1 MTDGT
6 VARIELFGI
15 GPDGHRVTWSARL
28 GPMYEAMIVARLTL
42 ADGTEAVA
50 GLTAY
55 TEHEFDRTTFDAAA
69 LMAPFVLGRAVFDIP
84 RIYQDM
90 RGRYVPLGHLATSL
104 FDIALHDGKAK
115 LLGVPIYRMLGA
127 ARDRIRAYAS
137 SPLLGSDDE
146 HIAYCEDML
155 ARGYRAIKVHPYCD
169 FAPDLR
175 LVHRLIERFEGRQI
189 GWSLDSDGNYDF
201 GQALR
206 IGRVLDAAGWEFL
219 EAPLPDSDLSG
230 YRALAEALDIDVIC
244 GGNALPDLRIIRL
257 ALEMGA
263 WDRSRFDV
271 TGIGGF
277 TGACAGMAM
286 TAAHNR
292 KREVQSWGYTLTQA
306 ANLHLM
312 LAYSNCDY
320 FEQAAPF
327 EKYEVGARQV
337 IRPDAD
343 GCVSP
348 SGLPGLGIELDWDA
362 LAPFVYAR
370 REFSA

>member
-1 MTDGT
+1 MTDAT
-6 VARIELFGI
+6 VERIELLGI
-15 GPDGHRVTWSARL
+15 GPDGNKVTWSARL

-55 TEHEFDRTTFDAAA
+55 TEHEFDRAAFDAAA
-69 LMAPFVLGRAVFDIP
+69 LMAPFVLGRSVFDIP
-84 RIYQDM
+84 RIYRDM
-90 RGRYVPLGHLATSL
+90 RGRYVPLGYLATSL

-115 LLGVPIYRMLGA
+115 LLGVPIYRMLGV
-127 ARDRIRAYAS
+127 ARERIRAYAS

-146 HIAYCEDML
+146 YIAYCEDML
-155 ARGYRAIKVHPYCD
+155 AKGYRAIKVHPYCTY
-169 FAPDLR
+169 AEDLR
-175 LVHRLIERFEGRQI
+175 LVRRLIERFEGQDI
-189 GWSLDSDGNYDF
+189 AWSLDADGNYDI

-230 YRALAEALDIDVIC
+230 YRTLAEALDIDVIC
-244 GGNALPDLRIIRL
+244 GGNALPDLHIIRL

-292 KREVQSWGYTLTQA
+292 KCEVQSWGYTLTQA

-327 EKYEVGARQV
+327 EKYEIGARQV

-343 GCVSP
+343 GCVAP
-348 SGLPGLGIELDWDA
+348 SGLPGLGIELDWDV
-362 LAPFVYAR
+362 LDPFVYAR
-370 REFSA
+370 RGFSA